1 MNKVTVGAIV
11 VILALFGGL
20 VFWTMNN
27 GKEDKYAK
35 YDATEIIDST
45 DETGIGEHVRG
56 KVDSKVVLVE
66 YADLQC
72 PGCASMM
79 PRVTELYEKY
89 GDRVAFVF
97 RNFPISGHQNAR
109 SAAAAVEAAGLQDHY
124 WEMLEATF
132 AARADWM
139 YKTGSERNDVYV
151 KIFMETCPDGDVEK
165 FKTDMNDERVEKK
178 INFDQSIGR
187 EKAKV
192 SATPAFYING
202 KNVAVSEEDTLD
214 DFKNRIEDEIKAQLK
229 EHGIDE

>member
-27 GKEDKYAK
+27 GKEDKYRD
-35 YDATEIIDST
+35 YDVATIIDST
-45 DETGIGEHVRG
+45 EDTGIGEHVRG
-56 KVDSKVVLVE
+56 KVDSEVILVE

-109 SAAAAVEAAGLQDHY
+109 SAAAAVEAAGFQGYY

-132 AARADWM
+132 KARADWM
-139 YKTGSERNDVYV
+139 YETGSDRNDTYV
-151 KIFMETCPDGDVEK
+151 KIFMETCPDGDVDK
-165 FKTDMNDERVEKK
+165 FKADMNDERIEKK

-192 SATPAFYING
+192 SATPAFYVNG
-202 KNVAVSEEDTLD
+202 KNVPVGDDDTLD
-214 DFKNRIEDEIKAQLK
+214 DFKNHIEDEIKAQLK
-229 EHGIDE
+229 KHGIDE